1 MLSISCNLL
10 NIIQKVKN
18 RTAVSLNQLF
28 ALVIMKLK
36 GDAAD
41 QHHESVLYYI
51 LLAQEKIKIQKFEV
65 EFLVN
70 AYCFHTIIEL
80 NNCKLNHCKLE
91 TYL

>member
-1 MLSISCNLL
+1 MVVN
-10 NIIQKVKN
+10 V
-18 RTAVSLNQLF
+18 
-28 ALVIMKLK
+28 LVYPHDLVATWELWLV
-36 GDAAD
+36 AAA
-41 QHHESVLYYI
+41 QHHQTVLYYI

-80 NNCKLNHCKLE
+80 NSCKLNHCKLE

>member
-51 LLAQEKIKIQKFEV
+51 LLAQEKRKCKIQGVVSTKCILPLYHFKV
-65 EFLVN
+65 K
-70 AYCFHTIIEL
+70 
-80 NNCKLNHCKLE
+80 KLFC
-91 TYL
+91 